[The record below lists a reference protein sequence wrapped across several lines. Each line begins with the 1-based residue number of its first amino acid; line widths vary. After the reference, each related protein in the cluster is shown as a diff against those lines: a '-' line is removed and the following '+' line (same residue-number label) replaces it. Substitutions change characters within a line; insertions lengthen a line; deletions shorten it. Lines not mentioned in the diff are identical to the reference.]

1 MSSKLPIAVICGILS
16 WASLVCA
23 SASGAEGPNVYVWD
37 FSTRDGEANELTRNL
52 TEEFEEALIQS
63 DCCTVLQ
70 RRRYS
75 RILSQKQNEDGVASL
90 LRVVDEQSNNRRIL
104 EARVVIFGEVVDDVE
119 SGQVRVSVNLEGFSG
134 KIVAKESTHFAR
146 GKRIDPESRLAAMT
160 TLVES
165 LSLVKSSRAEW
176 PGLNSRGDLYA
187 GHWQTSGDE
196 VEASNR
202 MFQGLLSENAPREE
216 IASFLRENM
225 SLLTCMGG
233 YIVLPD
239 LEIDAFVV
247 DFATLLIRSPAS
259 NMPSTVT
266 FVELL
271 NTTSKPFEGESMTAL
286 VQAEKEA
293 LIEAMESS
301 NAEMLNNTLLSRED
315 FRTFVGAA
323 YRREG
328 YIVMGRRSALSKA
341 EILAMK
347 EHNSELFLAVEI
359 ITYDSLG
366 ELLCGGES
374 SASRR

>member
-1 MSSKLPIAVICGILS
+1 MSSRLLIALTCWLLWMAGPS
-16 WASLVCA
+16 SA
-23 SASGAEGPNVYVWD
+23 SASGANGPNVYVWD
-37 FSTRDGEANELTRNL
+37 FSTRDGEVNELTRNL

-70 RRRYS
+70 RRRFS

-90 LRVVDEQSNNRRIL
+90 VRVVDEQSKNRRVL

-134 KIVAKESTHFAR
+134 KIVSKESTHFAR

-176 PGLNSRGDLYA
+176 PGLNSRGDLFA
-187 GHWQTSGDE
+187 GRWQTSGEE
-196 VEASNR
+196 VDASNR
-202 MFQGLLSENAPREE
+202 VFRELLAQNPSRAEVD
-216 IASFLRENM
+216 SFLRENM
-225 SLLTCMGG
+225 SLLTCLGSGG

-239 LEIDAFVV
+239 LEIDSFVV
-247 DFATLLIRSPAS
+247 DFAALVIRPPAS
-259 NMPSTVT
+259 NRPSTVT

-271 NTTSKPFEGESMTAL
+271 STTSKPFEDQSMTDL
-286 VQAEKEA
+286 VKAEKTA
-293 LIEAMESS
+293 LLETMELSD
-301 NAEMLNNTLLSRED
+301 AEMLNNTLLSRED

-323 YRREG
+323 YRRKG
-328 YIVMGRRSALSKA
+328 FIVIGRRSALSKA
-341 EILAMK
+341 EIFAMK

-359 ITYDSLG
+359 VTYDSLG
-366 ELLCGGES
+366 ELLCG
-374 SASRR
+374 AVQQ